1 MTSAFHSMK
10 SADAI
15 SFLRAMVDGTVQPVH
30 GMEETPPLI
39 TLSRDYGSGGEKIAD
54 HLARSLG
61 VAVYDR
67 EILDAVSNNAGVDK
81 YLLAQLDDKVGD
93 LRDEWAL
100 SLLTGQN
107 LLADNYRRHLI
118 NVVLAISRHG
128 GIIIGRGAH
137 IILAQRHA
145 FRLRIVGS
153 VEQCALRL
161 AAEGEIDIAEAQHQ
175 TAHMN
180 HQRSQFVWD
189 HFRQRLNDPAAFDLI
204 LNTDR
209 LKALEQ
215 TATWIAT
222 ALPHYGWR
230 PGDGAAVTPPPP
242 AGD

>member
-1 MTSAFHSMK
+1 MTSTFHSMK

-15 SFLRAMVDGTVQPVH
+15 SFLRAMVDGAVQPAH
-30 GMEETPPLI
+30 GPEETPPLI
-39 TLSRDYGSGGEKIAD
+39 TLSRDYGGGGEKIAD
-54 HLARSLG
+54 HLARALG

-67 EILDAVSNNAGVDK
+67 EILDAVSSNAGVDK

-93 LRDEWAL
+93 LRDEWVL

-128 GIIIGRGAH
+128 GIIVGRGAH
-137 IILAQRHA
+137 IILAQRRA

-153 VEQCALRL
+153 VERCAVRL
-161 AAEGEIDIAEAQHQ
+161 AAEGKIDIAEARRQIEY
-175 TAHMN
+175 TN

-209 LKALEQ
+209 LEAPEQ
-215 TATWIAT
+215 AAAWIAA

-230 PGDGAAVTPPPP
+230 PGDGAAVTPSPP
-242 AGD
+242 AGG